1 VRKLTVEN
9 MSLLLCEP
17 DEGLRASL
25 SMVLTSI
32 YRTYTVSHLDDVLT
46 ELSKTN
52 SELLIL
58 DIDLGEMNDLFLYSE
73 IKKLR
78 PNVKIISLYVFD
90 ESAENIDSEVKK
102 LSDAVL
108 YKPFDIS
115 HFLETVKRVNNE

>member
-1 VRKLTVEN
+1 MRKLTVEN